1 MNQSVIVSAKS
12 LDEAITK
19 GCAELGVALDEVDFE
34 VVDEG
39 GMFRKMQVKV
49 TVKNSGADVEASTD
63 HAETSDEAK
72 TAATAKTLE
81 MPLDKAP
88 RVAAVKDVKKPTAKK
103 TTDKNTV
110 TVEAGTV
117 EEFEIGGKAKPQKAA
132 KEPRKVTEFD
142 PQCPKFTKTV
152 AFAEEFFKLMGDN
165 LTVTTSHDDQEFI
178 IAVDG
183 DDVGRLIGKN
193 GRTMAAINALVHAIA
208 INTHCDEPRRVS
220 VDIGNY
226 RAKRK
231 DYLVDLAKR
240 KAEQVKKTGRSVRLD
255 PMPARERVI
264 VHLTLQDVEGIITES
279 EGNEPR
285 RYLVIKPGA
294 R

>member
-1 MNQSVIVSAKS
+1 MKSVTVSAKS

-49 TVKNSGADVEASTD
+49 SVKGSETAEQVAEPVETPV
-63 HAETSDEAK
+63 
-72 TAATAKTLE
+72 AKTLE
-81 MPLDKAP
+81 LPKEKAVK
-88 RVAAVKDVKKPTAKK
+88 VAEVKDVVKK
-103 TTDKNTV
+103 TADKKAADKDTV
-110 TVEAGTV
+110 TVQRGHV
-117 EEFEIGGKAKPQKAA
+117 DEFMIGGDTKPAKKAA
-132 KEPRKVTEFD
+132 KAPKPVTEFD
-142 PQCPKFTKTV
+142 PACPKFAKTL

-165 LTVTTSHDDQEFI
+165 LTVTSSHDDNEFI

-193 GRTMAAINALVHAIA
+193 GRTMAAINTLLHAIA

-231 DYLVDLAKR
+231 DYLVELAKR
-240 KAEQVKKTGRSVRLD
+240 KAEQVKRTGRPVRLD
-255 PMPARERVI
+255 PMPARERVV